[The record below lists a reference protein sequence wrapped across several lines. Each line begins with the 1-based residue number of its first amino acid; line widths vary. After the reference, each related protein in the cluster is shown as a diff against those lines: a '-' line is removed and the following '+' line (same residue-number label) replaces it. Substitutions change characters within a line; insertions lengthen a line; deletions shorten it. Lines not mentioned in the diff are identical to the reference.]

1 MGRKVVKSTA
11 ADPEELDSSIR
22 RRRQQQQASCEKPCA
37 SPRGLLRGRRSL
49 TKSSSTT
56 TESPRR
62 WSVFS
67 SNSVSNNSN
76 TNNNTVAISPRNSLQ
91 VSRQLDFSSPKS
103 VTSKGAAGG
112 GCAVQTQATTIMSPK
127 KAASGLNGV
136 VVCSPR
142 ESVVSSVGN
151 SQRFSEN
158 GDADSMT
165 SNYCAGGGGGAA
177 AICIDEL
184 RQLES
189 ILHASGA
196 RLDELYRKVTV
207 DSGSFKDHASVFDS
221 LQWDILKEMGN
232 IYKLVAATLLYCYS
246 VIRHLEQ
253 QPRKCMCFGSRAD
266 GTWKLQIDSI
276 ISELKVLQDNLNFA
290 MIAAVGNRIAQPLF
304 SPPAVAPSKKP
315 GLQEQQFNATVG
327 LDEHVNYIIDFI
339 KRPGVC
345 LVGIHGQ
352 AGLGKTTLLNE
363 IVAKVEN
370 SEKRLF
376 AYIEMNDD
384 LRILQSSLLLQL
396 GGGKRDFQT
405 TSLGRSAIL
414 YQLRKLKQQRKVVRI
429 AIDNLSDVRLVG
441 QLFPHSLGKVL
452 PVDSS
457 ILITCPSVAIVNK
470 IDQLCRRTM
479 LSDYHYLPFKL
490 PHLAPEHAK
499 TLFVF
504 HLATAAEVPANS
516 ILPVEDDGG
525 MFSSSKYTEL
535 IDQFLPLCEGLPMA
549 LKVVGHYFSNSANCN
564 EENWTA
570 VAKRMKMA
578 EDDMETTEDRMFAK
592 LMVIF
597 EKLGL
602 AQKEAF
608 LDIATFFRSWD
619 WRIVER
625 IVGKP
630 QLEQLVNQGFVHSK
644 LKDVENFTGIM
655 QLTCYSGQPWKTE
668 VVMMHDLLHA
678 IACRRAH
685 GNRVQ
690 SEDQAHLPDRLLMD
704 NPGMELNQVQ
714 GLSLINCKEP
724 LQGAMLEKMQDLRV
738 LILQNIAIKG
748 FCSKALNQLQFL
760 YWGKTQ
766 VSREVRLPF
775 QIGKLR
781 KLEMMIL
788 CAHEIDLL
796 MKFPPHLKDLTII
809 GCNNMEELPE
819 TLLVLSALVEL
830 HLVSCNRLLD
840 LTPSFGSLKMLCRFR
855 LENCLS
861 IRYLPRCIGV
871 LSSLHELDLSG
882 CTNLTTLSSEIGKLV
897 GLRKLNLSR
906 CKSLVRLPAEI
917 GCLRNLLSLN
927 LGQLQIVNLP
937 VEIGNLCAL
946 EDLSLSGCAQLEK
959 LPKEIGHLASLLRLN
974 LSSCTSLQEL
984 PKEIG
989 KLISLQRLSL
999 NSCSSLSRLPDQLYE
1014 IVTLQALDLD
1024 YCKSLTHLSPEIGN
1038 LCSLQRLSLNC
1049 CTRLTWLPTEIT
1061 SLPCLQVINLVG
1073 CTGLKHKHPEEM
1085 EKITR
1090 QNSTTAYRDPGGLI
1104 SLEGPK
1110 NRSFKL
1116 YSITY

>member
-1 MGRKVVKSTA
+1 
-11 ADPEELDSSIR
+11 
-22 RRRQQQQASCEKPCA
+22 
-37 SPRGLLRGRRSL
+37 
-49 TKSSSTT
+49 
-56 TESPRR
+56 
-62 WSVFS
+62 
-67 SNSVSNNSN
+67 
-76 TNNNTVAISPRNSLQ
+76 
-91 VSRQLDFSSPKS
+91 
-103 VTSKGAAGG
+103 
-112 GCAVQTQATTIMSPK
+112 
-127 KAASGLNGV
+127 
-136 VVCSPR
+136 
-142 ESVVSSVGN
+142 
-151 SQRFSEN
+151 
-158 GDADSMT
+158 
-165 SNYCAGGGGGAA
+165 
-177 AICIDEL
+177 
-184 RQLES
+184 
-189 ILHASGA
+189 
-196 RLDELYRKVTV
+196 
-207 DSGSFKDHASVFDS
+207 
-221 LQWDILKEMGN
+221 
-232 IYKLVAATLLYCYS
+232 
-246 VIRHLEQ
+246 
-253 QPRKCMCFGSRAD
+253 MCFGSRAD

-290 MIAAVGNRIAQPLF
+290 MIAAVGNCIAQPLF

-315 GLQEQQFNATVG
+315 GLQERQFNATVG

-414 YQLRKLKQQRKVVRI
+414 YQLRKLKQQGKVVRI

-490 PHLAPEHAK
+490 PHLAPEYAK

-504 HLATAAEVPANS
+504 HLATAAEVP
-516 ILPVEDDGG
+516 ILPVDDEGG
-525 MFSSSKYTEL
+525 IFSSSKYRDL
-535 IDQFLPLCEGLPMA
+535 INQFLPLCEGLPMA

-592 LMVIF
+592 LTVIF

-608 LDIATFFRSWD
+608 LDIATFFQSWD

-644 LKDVENFTGIM
+644 LKDVESFTGIM
-655 QLTCYSGQPWKTE
+655 QLTCYSEQPWKTE
-668 VVMMHDLLHA
+668 MVMMHDLLHA

-704 NPGMELNQVQ
+704 SPGMELSQVQ

-897 GLRKLNLSR
+897 GLKKLNLSR

-927 LGQLQIVNLP
+927 LGQLQIANLP
-937 VEIGNLCAL
+937 VEIGNLRAL

-989 KLISLQRLSL
+989 KLMSLQRLSL

-1073 CTGLKHKHPEEM
+1073 CTGLKHEHPEEM